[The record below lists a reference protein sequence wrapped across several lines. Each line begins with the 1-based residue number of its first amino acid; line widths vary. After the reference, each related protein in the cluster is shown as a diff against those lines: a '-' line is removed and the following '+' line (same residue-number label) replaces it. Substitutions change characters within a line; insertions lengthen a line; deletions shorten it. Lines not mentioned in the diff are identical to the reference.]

1 MRKWYR
7 CLAAVLSASMLF
19 AAGGTTAKAASSSV
33 PAAPVSA
40 EELLQ
45 QVNLHSAML
54 GSARKTMTETIRMTD
69 SRSGKTVSAD
79 LVIDIT
85 ASRRANHTVTSM
97 NMTSSTGVNRT
108 SAEESWAWVENGIR
122 STYNKSGE
130 KWKVSYE
137 QLSETQLAQLAY
149 QFAPAGVDASG
160 ASVIV
165 EGSNYK
171 INGVVNPVNMQ
182 GFLEVLNEVGITTSS
197 SAFPVTVVVDVAT
210 LLPVSMTV
218 EMTGL
223 SVSGLPKVTA
233 SATAVTTYSGYG
245 QYDTMTVPAEV
256 AANAA

>member
-1 MRKWYR
+1 MRKWYK

-19 AAGGTTAKAASSSV
+19 AAGGTAAKAASPSV
-33 PAAPVSA
+33 PVAPVSA

-79 LVIDIT
+79 LVIDTT
-85 ASRRANHTVTSM
+85 ASRHANHTVTSM

-149 QFAPAGVDASG
+149 QFAPAGVDVSG

-182 GFLEVLNEVGITTSS
+182 GFLEVLSEVGITTSS

-210 LLPVSMTV
+210 LLPLSMTV

-223 SVSGLPKVTA
+223 SVSGLSSVTA
-233 SATAVTTYSGYG
+233 TATAVTTYSEYG

-256 AANAA
+256 TANAA